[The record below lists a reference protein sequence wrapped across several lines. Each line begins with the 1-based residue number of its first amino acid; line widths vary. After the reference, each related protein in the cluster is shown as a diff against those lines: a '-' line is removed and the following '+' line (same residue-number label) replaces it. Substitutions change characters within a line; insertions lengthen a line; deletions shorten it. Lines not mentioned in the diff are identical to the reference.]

1 MKITT
6 KEHFISSKQD
16 SSCQR
21 ITKVQSSA
29 SLLVI
34 FFGNEEIVIYSQIP
48 ESGILMTYISDPK
61 NHVHCPV
68 LVNIKMHSFWTKM

>member
-6 KEHFISSKQD
+6 KEHFLSSKHD

-48 ESGILMTYISDPK
+48 EDIHI
-61 NHVHCPV
+61 
-68 LVNIKMHSFWTKM
+68 